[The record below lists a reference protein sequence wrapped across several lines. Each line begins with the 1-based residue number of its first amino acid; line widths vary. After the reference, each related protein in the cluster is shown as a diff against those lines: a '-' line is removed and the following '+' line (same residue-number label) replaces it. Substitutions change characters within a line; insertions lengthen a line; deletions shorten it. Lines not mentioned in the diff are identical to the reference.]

1 MENSIRIIL
10 DSVASLYSDNLYME
24 NLIALTKM
32 ESNMKD
38 FGKRVLTEEFEVIE
52 FKNVSFK
59 YPNTEKYVLKDINIK
74 FEKKKSYALVGL
86 NGSGKTTFVKLLMRL
101 YDPQKGEVL
110 IDGINIKEFTI
121 KSLREN
127 IGVIFQ
133 DFIRYPLTVKENI
146 NIGSKEKEDNLKSII
161 EAAKISGA
169 DEFINN
175 LPLKYESMLQKE
187 WDNGSELSV
196 GQWQKIAIARAILR
210 DSSILILDE
219 PSSALDPKSEY
230 EMFQKMK
237 NLMIGKMSIM
247 ITHRFSNVRIVDEI
261 FVMQNG
267 EIVEFGTHENLMKKE
282 GEYFKLYNIQA
293 KYYK

>member
-1 MENSIRIIL
+1 MI
-10 DSVASLYSDNLYME
+10 
-24 NLIALTKM
+24 TC
-32 ESNMKD
+32 
-38 FGKRVLTEEFEVIE
+38 
-52 FKNVSFK
+52 
-59 YPNTEKYVLKDINIK
+59 
-74 FEKKKSYALVGL
+74 
-86 NGSGKTTFVKLLMRL
+86 
-101 YDPQKGEVL
+101 
-110 IDGINIKEFTI
+110 INIKEFTI